1 MGGCLKVAFSMLNVN
16 GQRNGM
22 GVAGQKRQQGYRRRG
37 EKHLEQSENKK
48 PLGAGRIE
56 GERGRG

>member
-1 MGGCLKVAFSMLNVN
+1 MLNVN

>member
-1 MGGCLKVAFSMLNVN
+1 MLNVN

-22 GVAGQKRQQGYRRRG
+22 EVAGQKRQQGYRHRG

-48 PLGAGRIE
+48 PLGVGGRRIE

>member
-1 MGGCLKVAFSMLNVN
+1 MLNVN

-22 GVAGQKRQQGYRRRG
+22 GVGGQKRQQGYRRRG

-48 PLGAGRIE
+48 PLGG
-56 GERGRG
+56 GEDRGGTRKGVRLAWQ